1 MVRAMFALA
10 RKLQPSVIFL
20 GKILFV
26 IVLYN
31 YTYSIESG
39 KETTSSTRVE
49 NRLRIGLYG
58 SVKPK

>member
-20 GKILFV
+20 GKIIFV

-58 SVKPK
+58 SVKP